1 MVVSLRGRLTALAA
15 VLGAFVAA
23 GLVWSVVVAWDGAG
37 TDTAVVAQLAI
48 TMGLVVVALILPSS
62 LVLLTLARSARAWW
76 LGTAVIVV
84 APIVGLVSMERAG
97 GAFEGIGVLGSVVWL
112 YGGGTVLV
120 IGLVDQL
127 ATLHRTGPA
136 VHAGAAASG
145 HDRGSSP

>member
-37 TDTAVVAQLAI
+37 TDPAVVAQLAI

-62 LVLLTLARSARAWW
+62 LVLLALARRAHAWW
-76 LGTAVIVV
+76 LGIAVIVV
-84 APIVGLVSMERAG
+84 APIVGLVLMERAG
-97 GAFEGIGVLGSVVWL
+97 GAFAGIGVLGSVVWL
-112 YGGGTVLV
+112 YGGGTVLL

-127 ATLHRTGPA
+127 VTLHRGGPA
-136 VHAGAAASG
+136 APAGTAVPG
-145 HDRGSSP
+145 HDRGSNP